1 MTGKGWVW
9 IASDGATTLTF
20 DKQKDLETAMQGMLG
35 IQPKRGEG
43 SLFLR
48 FRAAWMENAQP
59 VYPGKVGNSLGT
71 ITLTLFVFFYGK
83 GKHCMI
89 VSSDGSEDVSAVNL
103 IIDGTFIYF
112 SGIGTQ
118 K

>member
-1 MTGKGWVW
+1 MVRNDAETVFQQIRELGMTGKGWVW

-59 VYPGKVGNSLGT
+59 VYPGKVGDSLGT
-71 ITLTLFVFFYGK
+71 ITLTLFFFYGK
-83 GKHCMI
+83 GKHCMV
-89 VSSDGSEDVSAVNL
+89 VSSRMVVKMFQRS
-103 IIDGTFIYF
+103 I
-112 SGIGTQ
+112 
-118 K
+118 